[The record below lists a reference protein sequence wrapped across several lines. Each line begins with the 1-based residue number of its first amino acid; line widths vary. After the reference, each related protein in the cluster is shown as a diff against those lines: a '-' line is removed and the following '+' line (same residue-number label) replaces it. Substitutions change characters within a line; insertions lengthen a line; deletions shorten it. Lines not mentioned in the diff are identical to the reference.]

1 VAAYRTGGMAPYP
14 LRTEVL
20 HGWQPAGTSCIYE
33 WAPVACWR
41 FGAGPALSGTVAE
54 TLGVL
59 LPGFGVPEQ
68 LMGWQGAGHYR
79 PGDVGEALVV
89 RVGVPPQDGERMF
102 HVQPAFL
109 GKHPFGL
116 LERDTGGQHGL
127 QLLGEGGP
135 VGCGFVLHQ
144 SNAGD
149 VSQGLAQRQVLGV
162 ERPDGRAEQPD
173 SSQGSVLQPQRQGM
187 HAQKPGGTR
196 GGDKLASVVL
206 PVPGG
211 ACPGKRDRGNAAHVG
226 PSEGGATVA
235 PEQLAHT
242 PEPMTGTAAR
252 KPILDWHAEP
262 GGFPIFV
269 SCRPGLEVSA

>member
-1 VAAYRTGGMAPYP
+1 VAARGDVVHI
-14 LRTEVL
+14 RV
-20 HGWQPAGTSCIYE
+20 GTSRLL
-33 WAPVACWR
+33 ALRRRPR
-41 FGAGPALSGTVAE
+41 PLLGALAE

-89 RVGVPPQDGERMF
+89 LVGVPPQDGERLF

-173 SSQGSVLQPQRQGM
+173 SSQGSVLQPQRQGV
-187 HAQKPGGTR
+187 HAQEPGGAR
-196 GGDKLASVVL
+196 GGDKL
-206 PVPGG
+206 
-211 ACPGKRDRGNAAHVG
+211 G
-226 PSEGGATVA
+226 PALCFLFQAGPA
-235 PEQLAHT
+235 LAN
-242 PEPMTGTAAR
+242 GTAAT
-252 KPILDWHAEP
+252 PP
-262 GGFPIFV
+262 T
-269 SCRPGLEVSA
+269 SGLARAGRL